1 MLFVS
6 RKTHTDSLFTVSLES
21 GEQDEKGIIIVLS
34 NFLLLNYSASWWCRL
49 HNGFSSK
56 NFHKC
61 SVSAAWQQL
70 SMVLWLRR
78 AWCLEGLSLLIC
90 VWGVFLWIHCCMFAF
105 CVTFL
110 RNGDT
115 QSDDDDH
122 HHRRWEHSSR
132 GVYTPDEEEKRL
144 QSIKSSIWDEAKS
157 SDDNQC
163 SNTQEKKKDSWVQ
176 MNCKTHSILC
186 VSNQKRHFAILFS
199 KWNTDRM

>member
-90 VWGVFLWIHCCMFAF
+90 VWGVSLDSLLHVCFLCDFSQKWRHTKRWWWSSSLTMRTQLERCLHSWRRRKEAAIDQEFH
-105 CVTFL
+105 L
-110 RNGDT
+110 RWSKVIRW
-115 QSDDDDH
+115 QSVLKYP
-122 HHRRWEHSSR
+122 R
-132 GVYTPDEEEKRL
+132 EEERL
-144 QSIKSSIWDEAKS
+144 LG
-157 SDDNQC
+157 
-163 SNTQEKKKDSWVQ
+163 SNELQDS
-176 MNCKTHSILC
+176 
-186 VSNQKRHFAILFS
+186 
-199 KWNTDRM
+199 